1 MDLAGGSSA
10 LTTWLDVMARI
21 AGVAASGGSVR
32 DRADEVL
39 DQLRRIFPFDAGIVS
54 SVDPTTGHQRA
65 LASRGYTDAYTSY
78 LTSPE
83 WQAECIEPFGV
94 PRTGFPVRESDLPI
108 DPMSL
113 KGIAVGREAGLNE
126 GLLSALI
133 TPEGSHAGFVM
144 LSWSESAPPSEEACM
159 VIGHLSQALANMV
172 HPLQS
177 ARTLASTLGPETTA
191 VALQGDGT
199 VEALSGHQPAPELIA
214 PGAPARTL
222 VEQVLGGG
230 RQSVAFLW
238 PRAGGG
244 WYACRGFRCGD
255 GVAVLAYREHDALYG
270 LTRRELEVLTSL
282 ADGASN
288 GDIAAQLWVTTRTV
302 RAHVEHIL
310 EKLQVSSRSA
320 AVGRAAMEGLLLPHH
335 AAAGPDD

>member
-1 MDLAGGSSA
+1 MDLLDVGPA
-10 LTTWLDVMARI
+10 LTAWLDVMARI
-21 AGVAASGGSVR
+21 AAVAASGGPVR
-32 DRADEVL
+32 ERADEVL

-54 SVDPTTGHQRA
+54 SVDPTSGEQRA
-65 LASRGYTDAYTSY
+65 LASRGYSEDFTKY
-78 LTSPE
+78 LVSPE

-113 KGIAVGREAGLNE
+113 RGIAAGREAGLYE
-126 GLLSALI
+126 GLLSALV
-133 TPEGSHAGFVM
+133 TREGRHAGFLM
-144 LSWSESAPPSEEACM
+144 LSWSEAEPPSEEACM
-159 VIGHLSQALANMV
+159 IIGHLSQALANMV

-199 VEALSGHQPAPELIA
+199 VEPLSGRDPAPELIA
-214 PGAPARTL
+214 RGAPAREL

-230 RQSVAFLW
+230 RQTVAFLW

-282 ADGASN
+282 TGGASN
-288 GDIAAQLWVTTRTV
+288 GEIAAQLWVTTRTV

-310 EKLQVSSRSA
+310 EKLEVSSRSA
-320 AVGRAAMEGLLLPHH
+320 AVGRAVSEGLLLPHH
-335 AAAGPDD
+335 AAGHDD